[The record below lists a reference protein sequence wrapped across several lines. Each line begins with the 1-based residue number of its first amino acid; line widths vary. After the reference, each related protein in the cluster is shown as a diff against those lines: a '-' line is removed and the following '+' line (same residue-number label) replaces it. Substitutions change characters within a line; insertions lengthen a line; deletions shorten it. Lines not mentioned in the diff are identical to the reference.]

1 MALGAAL
8 FWFDT
13 GSWLVHPVAERAG
26 NFFLDPL
33 KLKISSLNGSLRNGY
48 KLEGLQLISGD
59 EDLLTVDEL
68 AVSPDWDL
76 VLAGSKGIPYVK
88 ELIVKGI
95 SSDLDKT
102 LALVNKFASHEKK
115 EHDSED
121 DEHLSLVI
129 NPANIFIERVNFGTP
144 YANLSLDKLTLDE
157 TEKFILDTKIISRDN
172 VLPLRADA
180 RLNLPE
186 LAIISSDL
194 SIGKKGK
201 GALSGKFEPLNLR
214 MDLTALSLDELMKFA
229 PPMDI
234 QASGR
239 LDGRVFAEAD
249 DGKIKASGVVS
260 MPRANIMDV
269 PLNFRLPF
277 KWDGEKVLELANA
290 TLNTQLASLKLNA
303 QTEINTLAIKADG
316 EAQNVSLSEIGRMF
330 APDYGLKGENG
341 NLRFDV
347 DTIINSNNPMEILG
361 NTRADVNADI
371 PSLTAMNMNVLQ
383 NLTAHVKLSPNDVPK
398 ISLGGR
404 AFGGKLFARA
414 ETPQDDD
421 GNIKPQA
428 VVSIVNL
435 DVPTLIKTFPQLAKS
450 LKNPAGKVTATA
462 RISDKLNVDG
472 KITSE
477 RLSISGFTLSNLLAN
492 LNYNHEKS
500 HADGKIK
507 TGKFSAMGYNLEN
520 ILADV
525 NYDVK
530 KNYAEVKA
538 NASRLSGPEAA
549 LANLSANA
557 IYDGKKNY
565 AELEKFSANLGKGTL
580 KASGNANLKNS
591 EFTFKADG
599 SNLELKNIPT
609 AKAVTGIYNL
619 TAQAS
624 GRYTDMNTIKAEAVL
639 HAKNAGYS
647 GMTIGNID
655 LPVNFANNVVNIP
668 NAKAS
673 LPGGSLNFKG
683 NVNIKN
689 ASNPNLDI
697 LASTSGLNLAEVMKH
712 FNVQNSSMPIS
723 GRVKGNIYVKGP
735 VQTANVNAKLQA
747 SNVKAG
753 DLVKIPTAELEAN
766 GNMQKVNIKKLN
778 MKINSADVDGSG
790 NLNIN
795 AKNFMNS
802 AMNFNVNFK
811 RFALKGL
818 LDKLNIQAPVMGL
831 LGGNIKASGTFSK
844 PAIDVKLNRPIL
856 YGKKIEI
863 NDIAAKLR
871 TLGTNHYSANVSARV
886 GNFKPEADIDLK
898 QNGEFWAYKVATKPL
913 DINSAIEV
921 QMPSF
926 SGIAK
931 GFATVS
937 VQGNTKPNS
946 AINILAKSK
955 RVKVIDK
962 IDIEKISLPIVV
974 NLAKNKIEMKNGL
987 AQVSDGLI
995 NSAFNYDMSKSKWDG
1010 KLDVSHL
1017 NFGKLAAPF
1026 LPEGELVGSVDAK
1039 ITMKGSNNVMA
1050 LSFANGKFS
1059 TTPGYLHKMSIIDK
1073 VSPTKK
1079 ISFEKIAGSFFW
1091 DGSDLFLNPGTGAT
1105 AGPDE
1110 PLYRYFTVN
1119 GSAGIPGKG
1128 LKLLFDGRFDVKVLD
1143 QFLGAMKGVFQYMTG
1158 NILRDIFKDTAARI
1172 AGIKRRDFQNV
1183 SFTLA
1188 NSWQELRLL
1197 NLKITKP
1204 IEDFLPIDILNK
1216 DEETQKTDTQF
1227 KFGVKIPV
1235 GKGEKS
1241 VEDESAGD
1249 QLKQQLL
1256 DNLFNLDW

>member
-1 MALGAAL
+1 MRFIGALIKYFIYLCIILIALGAAL

-26 NFFLDPL
+26 NFFLDPV

-48 KLEGLQLISGD
+48 TFEGLQLISGD
-59 EDLLTVDEL
+59 EDLLTVDY
-68 AVSPDWDL
+68 ASVSPDWDL
-76 VLAGSKGIPYVK
+76 VLAGSKGIPYIK
-88 ELIVKGI
+88 ELILRGI
-95 SSDLDKT
+95 SSDLEKT
-102 LALVNKFASHEKK
+102 LALANQFTSHEKK
-115 EHDSED
+115 ERNNED
-121 DEHLSLVI
+121 DEPLSLVI
-129 NPANIFIERVNFGTP
+129 NPANILIERVNFGTP
-144 YANLSLDKLTLDE
+144 YANLSLDKLTLDD
-157 TEKFILDTKIISRDN
+157 TGKFMLDTKIISRDN
-172 VLPLRADA
+172 ILPLAMNA
-180 RLNLPE
+180 RLNIPTLE
-186 LAIISSDL
+186 IISSDL
-194 SIGKKGK
+194 FIGKKGT
-201 GALSGKFEPLNLR
+201 GAISGKISPLNLR
-214 MDLTALSLDELMKFA
+214 VDLTALSLDELMKFA
-229 PPMDI
+229 PPMNI

-239 LDGRVFAEAD
+239 LDGRVFAVQDEA
-249 DGKIKASGVVS
+249 GRVKASGVVS

-277 KWDGEKVLELANA
+277 KWDGEKILELDNA
-290 TLNTQLASLKLNA
+290 SLNTELASLKFNA
-303 QTEINTLAIKADG
+303 ETNINTLAIKADG
-316 EAQNVSLSEIGRMF
+316 EARNVSLTEIGRMF

-347 DTIINSNNPMEILG
+347 DTIINSNNPMEILS

-383 NLTAHVKLSPNDVPK
+383 NLNAHVKLSPNDVPK

-435 DVPTLIKTFPQLAKS
+435 DINTLIKTFPELAKS
-450 LKNPAGKVTATA
+450 LKSPSGKLTATA
-462 RISDKLNVDG
+462 RISDKLKTYA
-472 KITSE
+472 KITSDK
-477 RLSISGFTLSNLLAN
+477 LSLSGYTLNNLQAEM
-492 LNYNHEKS
+492 NYNHEKS
-500 HADGKIK
+500 HVDGKIK
-507 TGKFSAMGYNLEN
+507 SGKFSAMGYNLEN

-530 KNYAEVKA
+530 KNYAE
-538 NASRLSGPEAA
+538 
-549 LANLSANA
+549 
-557 IYDGKKNY
+557 
-565 AELEKFSANLGKGTL
+565 LEKFSANFGKGKIT
-580 KASGNANLKNS
+580 ASGNTNLKNS
-591 EFTFKADG
+591 DFTFKADG
-599 SNLELKNIPT
+599 ANLELKNIPA

-619 TAQAS
+619 TARAS

-647 GMTIGNID
+647 GLTIGNID
-655 LPVNFANNVVNIP
+655 LPINFANNIVNIP
-668 NAKAS
+668 SAKAS

-683 NVNIKN
+683 NINIKN

-697 LASTSGLNLAEVMKH
+697 LASTQGLNLAQVMKQ

-723 GRVKGNIYVKGP
+723 GQLKGNIYVKGP
-735 VQTANVNAKLQA
+735 LQTANVNANLQA

-753 DLVKIPTAELEAN
+753 ELVKIPNAELEAN
-766 GNMQKVNIKKLN
+766 GNMQKVNIKKLS
-778 MKINSADVDGSG
+778 MKINSADVKGFGSMK
-790 NLNIN
+790 IN

-802 AMNFNVNFK
+802 AIDFDAGIGGLNLKQLLASLNVK
-811 RFALKGL
+811 Y
-818 LDKLNIQAPVMGL
+818 PVSG
-831 LGGNIKASGTFSK
+831 IIRASVKASGMLSK
-844 PAIDVKLNRPIL
+844 PAVDVKLNRPIT
-856 YGKKIEI
+856 YNNKIDI
-863 NDIAAKLR
+863 HDIAAKLR
-871 TLGTNHYSANVSARV
+871 TLGTNHYAANLSARV
-886 GNFKPEADIDLK
+886 EKFKPEVDIDLRK
-898 QNGEFWAYKVATKPL
+898 QGEFWAYKLDTKPL
-913 DINSAIEV
+913 DINSAIET

-955 RVKVIDK
+955 RVKIIDK
-962 IDIEKISLPIVV
+962 IDIEKISLPVVV
-974 NLAKNKIEMKNGL
+974 NLANNKIEMKKGS
-987 AQVSDGLI
+987 AQVSNGQV

-1010 KLDVSHL
+1010 KVDISHL

-1026 LPEGELVGSVDAK
+1026 MPEGELVGSVDAK

-1050 LSFANGKFS
+1050 LSFANGKFT
-1059 TTPGYLHKMSIIDK
+1059 TTPGYLHKMSMIDK
-1073 VSPTKK
+1073 ISPTKR

-1091 DGSDLFLNPGTGAT
+1091 NGTDLFLNPGTGAT
-1105 AGPDE
+1105 AGPGE

-1119 GSAGIPGKG
+1119 GSAGLSGKG

-1143 QFLGAMKGVFQYMTG
+1143 QFLGAMKGVFQYVTG
-1158 NILRDIFKDTAARI
+1158 SIFRDIFKDTAARI

-1204 IEDFLPIDILNK
+1204 IEDFLPIDLLNK

-1241 VEDESAGD
+1241 VEDESAED